1 MLRIDRS
8 TPLSVEAATE
18 LRDAL
23 SRRQKELPARWLA
36 MLDAE
41 MLADDR
47 APVTG
52 HALEPVERTLGLA
65 LLRDH
70 IGDARPR
77 SVVCLHPSASAANAD
92 LVAALCDRGCVTAIA
107 TAELDA
113 TLATR
118 ILARITP
125 AGARRASAALACDWT
140 VDLPVPDP
148 FPRPRVYLA
157 LGNTLGRTTAVGAVR
172 MLRVV
177 RSTMNPGDHIILGL
191 DARRHETEQS
201 PAVAAVGAVGAVAA
215 VAADVTDVATA
226 AARDFRALEL
236 VNATAGA
243 AFDPGRFEFRPTFD
257 AENCR
262 LETHLVARKALEV
275 RIPGVCDVR
284 FKKGESIRTSVSST
298 FDRTRVS
305 AMLAGVGLTLRQW
318 TTDPESRVVVAL
330 ASPAA

>member
-18 LRDAL
+18 LRNAL

-41 MLADDR
+41 TLADGG

-65 LLRDH
+65 LLRAH
-70 IGDARPR
+70 MGDARPR

-125 AGARRASAALACDWT
+125 AGARQASAAIACDWT
-140 VDLPVPDP
+140 VDLPLPDP

-172 MLRVV
+172 MLRII

-201 PAVAAVGAVGAVAA
+201 PAVAA
-215 VAADVTDVATA
+215 DVTDFATA

-236 VNATAGA
+236 VNATVGA
-243 AFDPGRFEFRPTFD
+243 AFDPGRFEFRPAFD
-257 AENCR
+257 PENCR